1 MENLG
6 SDTNLMQNEKEI
18 SVCSGEMGKK
28 LEFLGINQEFG
39 PHIHANHM
47 PTHESLKIKIQE
59 EQFICS
65 QFQ

>member
-28 LEFLGINQEFG
+28 LEFLGIN
-39 PHIHANHM
+39 
-47 PTHESLKIKIQE
+47 
-59 EQFICS
+59 
-65 QFQ
+65 